1 MIDYTINKGRIISI
15 KKNPF
20 IEKLGSQGSLGR
32 QSHSRFE
39 ALFVPTGRKY
49 GGYLKV
55 TVGYANQ
62 EEIVPPFSFNP
73 DL

>member
-39 ALFVPTGRKY
+39 ALLVP
-49 GGYLKV
+49 L
-55 TVGYANQ
+55 AQ
-62 EEIVPPFSFNP
+62 
-73 DL
+73 